1 MKNKLVLLM
10 SILITLG
17 MFNACSNDDEM
28 IALKDS
34 KLSLFEDS
42 LQSASSVS
50 ADEYIGYMHYDC
62 RQGWYIRLASICGNQ
77 PNYYYPLLDIPEKL
91 KEEGIKVSFSGQY
104 IRMTDEEVESL
115 NIENNVGASFYF
127 VYLTKIERIEE
138 EEIPYRGTPPFT
150 ITDMPGWIGCEWE
163 EQRWFIYYVSGNMI
177 GARYYPT
184 ELSEEFK
191 YDPHVET
198 GPEVIISG
206 NVYEDIT
213 GPHEPGMSFIMKYK
227 IELTKIE
234 KVE

>member
-1 MKNKLVLLM
+1 MKKVLFMM
-10 SILITLG
+10 SLLLTLG
-17 MFNACSNDDEM
+17 MFSACSSDEDM

-42 LQSASSVS
+42 LQSLSSVS
-50 ADEYIGYMHYDC
+50 ADEYVGYMLYD
-62 RQGWYIRLASICGNQ
+62 RHQGWYIRLSSICGNQ
-77 PNYYYPLLDIPEKL
+77 PNYYYPLLNIPEDL

-115 NIENNVGASFYF
+115 DIKNNVEASFYF

-150 ITDMPGWIGCEWE
+150 ITDMPGRIGYEWD

-213 GPHEPGMSFIMKYK
+213 DPHEPGTSFIMKYK

>member
-1 MKNKLVLLM
+1 MKKVLFMM
-10 SILITLG
+10 SLLLTLG
-17 MFNACSNDDEM
+17 MFSACSSDEDM

-42 LQSASSVS
+42 LQSLSSVS
-50 ADEYIGYMHYDC
+50 ADEYVGYMLYD
-62 RQGWYIRLASICGNQ
+62 RHQGWYIRLSSICGNQ
-77 PNYYYPLLDIPEKL
+77 PNYYYPLLNIPEEL

-115 NIENNVGASFYF
+115 DIKNNVEASFYF

-150 ITDMPGWIGCEWE
+150 ITDMLGRIGYEWD